1 MTTTRQKTTKKYHT
15 WDEVRG
21 ELSPEEEAELEDL
34 RAEAASEAVAYS
46 LGELRQ
52 ARAMTQIELA
62 DRLKRAQPTISEM
75 ENTNDHLMS
84 TVRSVVESLGGRLEI
99 NSRVR
104 RRADP
109 HHRAAPPPH
118 SGPLRTNGLK
128 AFLEARACWK
138 GTVTTRAITLDWGGN
153 ASART
158 GNMEQQDLRTD
169 LSLPLPPLDGLSL
182 AVGQGA
188 CHRNRSFRCCE
199 LPAGRA
205 RGPRGLHP
213 T

>member
-1 MTTTRQKTTKKYHT
+1 MTTTQPKTKKKYHT

-75 ENTNDHLMS
+75 ENTDDHLIS

-99 NSRVR
+99 SAVFDDERILIV
-104 RRADP
+104 
-109 HHRAAPPPH
+109 APPRPH
-118 SGPLRTNGLK
+118 T
-128 AFLEARACWK
+128 A
-138 GTVTTRAITLDWGGN
+138 
-153 ASART
+153 
-158 GNMEQQDLRTD
+158 
-169 LSLPLPPLDGLSL
+169 
-182 AVGQGA
+182 GQ
-188 CHRNRSFRCCE
+188 
-199 LPAGRA
+199 
-205 RGPRGLHP
+205 
-213 T
+213 